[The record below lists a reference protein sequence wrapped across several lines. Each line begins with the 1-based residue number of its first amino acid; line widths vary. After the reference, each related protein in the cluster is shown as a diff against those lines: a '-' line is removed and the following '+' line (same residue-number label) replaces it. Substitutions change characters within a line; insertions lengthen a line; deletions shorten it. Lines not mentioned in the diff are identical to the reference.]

1 MTVFAVT
8 PASVTVIGS
17 NNTAKSALLPP
28 LMVQVVS
35 LIAPVMFIIPPAAVA
50 VTADAEPEKKAAETN
65 AVISVFFNMVNS
77 GKNKIPD

>member
-28 LMVQVVS
+28 LIVQVVS
-35 LIAPVMFIIPPAAVA
+35 LIAPVMFIIPPAA

>member
-28 LMVQVVS
+28 LIVQVVS
-35 LIAPVMFIIPPAAVA
+35 LIAPVMFIIPPAAV
-50 VTADAEPEKKAAETN
+50 TADAEPEKKGGRN
-65 AVISVFFNMVNS
+65 
-77 GKNKIPD
+77 

>member
-1 MTVFAVT
+1 MTVFAIT

-35 LIAPVMFIIPPAAVA
+35 LIAPVMFIIPPAAVI
-50 VTADAEPEKKAAETN
+50 ADAEPEKKAAETN